1 MSFASLE
8 DLTYFSLAGFT
19 LNQEEKAV
27 LASSLQVKKDQEKL
41 ATISFWG
48 KIQGL
53 QRDYLIAQSTGD
65 SLFDRKYFYRYAQF
79 PIGASNEGIYKCDL
93 AWTWSTG
100 SNSLK

>member
-53 QRDYLIAQSTGD
+53 QKDYLIAQATGET
-65 SLFDRKYFYRYAQF
+65 LFDRKYFYRYVECLTCKWD
-79 PIGASNEGIYKCDL
+79 EGI
-93 AWTWSTG
+93 
-100 SNSLK
+100 